1 MSLKELLNKQI
12 QHMNNNNN
20 NNDVRF
26 NTVRQSSLTP
36 PEKRYI
42 NLELNNLYTDTDAE
56 RTETTDVDVQTD
68 NSDVFQNKNINKNV
82 IENNQDIDKEI
93 PTTNYYCIFGG
104 STVITLVCI
113 IINNFLIYNFTD
125 INLKS

>member
-20 NNDVRF
+20 NNERF

-42 NLELNNLYTDTDAE
+42 NLELNNLYTDTDTE
-56 RTETTDVDVQTD
+56 RTETSDVDVQTD
-68 NSDVFQNKNINKNV
+68 NSDIFKNQHIHKET
-82 IENNQDIDKEI
+82 IDENNKDIDKEI
-93 PTTNYYCIFGG
+93 PNTNYYCIFGG

-125 INLKS
+125 INLKY

>member
-1 MSLKELLNKQI
+1 MSLNELINKQI
-12 QHMNNNNN
+12 QYMNKNNNSANE
-20 NNDVRF
+20 RF

-42 NLELNNLYTDTDAE
+42 NLELNNLYTDTDTE
-56 RTETTDVDVQTD
+56 RTETSDVDVQTD
-68 NSDVFQNKNINKNV
+68 TCDIFKNQHIDKKNI
-82 IENNQDIDKEI
+82 EDEQDIDKEI
-93 PTTNYYCIFGG
+93 TNINYYCVFGG